1 MKRGLVTVAAAISLF
16 AVAALIPR
24 YVDGGVLRLMSEVLL
39 GIALAQMWNLLAGYT
54 GLLSLGHQLF
64 VGAGAYTLF
73 EATQRLGLAPYWA
86 LPLSGLV
93 GALLAALLAPAL
105 FRLRDAYFSIGMWV
119 FAEIGALLVSKTP
132 SLGAT
137 SGRTLDLSQ
146 LGEVEAFQAIS
157 FWIAAAIGIG
167 SVVGVLALMR
177 SRLGLALLTVRDNE
191 LAAGSIGV
199 DVWRVRFPALVISGF
214 GCALAGGAYFMGAMF
229 VSPDSAFDINWV
241 VMMMFATLIGGIGTL
256 EGPLIGVLVWFA
268 LRELL
273 TGPVQ
278 LQGGWYLMV
287 MGGVAMAV
295 SLFAPRGLWG
305 WAQQRWGWRG
315 WSVRREPPASVLA
328 SSGRAGQSAAGV
340 APVGSQDARRHS
352 GRAA

>member
-1 MKRGLVTVAAAISLF
+1 MRPMPIHAAIAAVVI
-16 AVAALIPR
+16 AVAALLSR
-24 YVDGGVLRLMSEVLL
+24 YADAGVLRLASEVLL
-39 GIALAQMWNLLAGYT
+39 AIGLAQMWNLLAGYT

-64 VGAGAYTLF
+64 VGVGAYTLY
-73 EATQRLGLAPYWA
+73 EGTQRLGIAPYWV
-86 LPLSGLV
+86 LPLSGLA
-93 GALLAALLAPAL
+93 GAALAALLAPAL

-119 FAEIGALLVSKTP
+119 FAEIGALVVSKTP
-132 SLGAT
+132 ALGAT
-137 SGRTLDLSQ
+137 SGRTLDLSH
-146 LGEVEAFQAIS
+146 LGDVEAFQSIS
-157 FWIAAAIGIG
+157 FWIAAAIGLG
-167 SVVGVLALMR
+167 SVAGVLALMR

-191 LAAGSIGV
+191 LAARSIGV

-241 VMMMFATLIGGIGTL
+241 VMMLFATLIGGIGTI
-256 EGPLIGVLVWFA
+256 EGPVIGVLVWFA

-273 TGPVQ
+273 TGPVG

-295 SLFAPRGLWG
+295 SVVAPRGLWG

-315 WSVRREPPASVLA
+315 WSVRREPPAGPEAVRE
-328 SSGRAGQSAAGV
+328 GAAAQPTV
-340 APVGSQDARRHS
+340 